1 MELLH
6 TVRAKVIW
14 NCQKCLRFAGLVS
27 MVLKNV
33 LLAHPTVWLGVTYKF
48 SFKEDKANYLPVN
61 PIEEQLERM
70 QTAFEDLDANQIQ
83 LATLV
88 AIGRRNGQST

>member
-1 MELLH
+1 
-6 TVRAKVIW
+6 
-14 NCQKCLRFAGLVS
+14 

-83 LATLV
+83 LAMDKKLV
-88 AIGRRNGQST
+88 GKPHIEYAR